1 MDGGGERQL
10 TSYPGIDC
18 CPSWSPDGS
27 RLVYASSRPTREFYE
42 VPRQGGEPRFIH
54 RTNKLASVAE
64 WAPDGKWL
72 AFPEDGL
79 WRIPVTGGDVELLL
93 EGQRQ
98 NNVRWSP
105 DGGEIYYLGEGER
118 LGTIW
123 SLCLEDRSER
133 LVTELS
139 GRRGS
144 LGRSA
149 LATDGQYIYFTWKDL
164 GDIWA
169 MDVVER

>member
-1 MDGGGERQL
+1 MELESGQLRQLTRHPEPDWYPRLSPDGREVAFYSVRSGNRDVWVLGMDGGGELQL

-93 EGQRQ
+93 AT
-98 NNVRWSP
+98 VDMLCST
-105 DGGEIYYLGEGER
+105 EIANPWEEWLPR
-118 LGTIW
+118 
-123 SLCLEDRSER
+123 
-133 LVTELS
+133 
-139 GRRGS
+139 
-144 LGRSA
+144 
-149 LATDGQYIYFTWKDL
+149 
-164 GDIWA
+164 
-169 MDVVER
+169 